1 MMGDPVRYLTSLG
14 QALAVMGLYPAGHP
28 ARERAVDASFDLLG
42 ELMLVESAPRLS
54 FLDGEVIYQ
63 RRVLRELTGWEWGAR
78 LAAAGV
84 ERIEFLEGIT
94 REEYAGWLD
103 EIQQLLAGETPDT
116 AEARQLGARR
126 IRYGAVEVG
135 GSPGGGSAGTPAG
148 GSAGP
153 AGALVGALAGGIVT
167 PDLDAEV
174 ETIQW
179 LHGEVGGSGRL
190 PLLEA
195 EAVVR
200 SLSVAMHSESQ
211 IRLPLLQLKTFDQYT
226 TTHSSN
232 VAVLAM
238 ALTEYLG
245 LGSREI
251 RVFGIA
257 GLLHD
262 LGKVRIPKE
271 ILVKPGKLTD
281 EERVVM
287 QRHPE
292 DGARII
298 IERET
303 RLDLAAFVAYEHHI
317 MLNGGGYPTLRY
329 PRDCHYGSK
338 VVHVCDVYDA
348 LCTDRPYRPAW
359 TSERALGYL
368 GERAG
373 VEFDPE
379 LVEAFTRMI
388 RDWEQR
394 RMPMNGEPVA
404 ETPPPAA

>member
-1 MMGDPVRYLTSLG
+1 MSDPLRYLTSLG
-14 QALAVMGLYPAGHP
+14 QALAVMGLYPEGHP

-42 ELMLVESAPRLS
+42 ELAAAEANLQFS

-63 RRVLRELTGWEWGAR
+63 RRILRELTGWEWGTR

-84 ERIEFLEGIT
+84 ERIEFLEGVT
-94 REEYAGWLD
+94 REEYAAWLD
-103 EIQQLLAGETPDT
+103 ETQRLLAGETPDT
-116 AEARQLGARR
+116 AEARQLGVRR
-126 IRYGAVEVG
+126 IRYGAVEVRGSSAG
-135 GSPGGGSAGTPAG
+135 GAPVAPGGE
-148 GSAGP
+148 
-153 AGALVGALAGGIVT
+153 VVV

-179 LHGEVGGSGRL
+179 LHGEVGRLGRL

-200 SLSVAMHSESQ
+200 SLSVAMHSQSQ

-251 RVFGIA
+251 RGFGVA

-281 EERVVM
+281 EERTVM
-287 QRHPE
+287 QLHPV

-298 IERET
+298 IEQEA
-303 RLDLAAFVAYEHHI
+303 RLDVAAFVAYEHHI
-317 MLNGGGYPTLRY
+317 MLSGGGYPTLRY
-329 PRDCHYGSK
+329 PRDCHYASK

-368 GERAG
+368 AERSG
-373 VEFDPE
+373 LEFDPE
-379 LVEAFTRMI
+379 LVDVFTRMI

-394 RMPMNGEPVA
+394 RMPMDGAAAPA
-404 ETPPPAA
+404 AAAPPAEG

>member
-1 MMGDPVRYLTSLG
+1 MSDPLRYLTSLG
-14 QALAVMGLYPAGHP
+14 QALAVMGLYPEGHP

-42 ELMLVESAPRLS
+42 ELAAAEANPQFS
-54 FLDGEVIYQ
+54 FLDGEVIY
-63 RRVLRELTGWEWGAR
+63 RRRILRELTGWEWGTR

-84 ERIEFLEGIT
+84 ERIEFLEGVT
-94 REEYAGWLD
+94 REEYAAWLD
-103 EIQQLLAGETPDT
+103 ETQRLLAGETPDT

-126 IRYGAVEVG
+126 IRYGAVEVR
-135 GSPGGGSAGTPAG
+135 GSSASGAPVAPGGE
-148 GSAGP
+148 
-153 AGALVGALAGGIVT
+153 VVV

-174 ETIQW
+174 ETIEW
-179 LHGEVGGSGRL
+179 LHGEVGRLGRL

-200 SLSVAMHSESQ
+200 SLSVAMHSQSQ

-251 RVFGIA
+251 RGFGVA

-281 EERVVM
+281 EERTVM
-287 QRHPE
+287 QLHPV

-298 IERET
+298 IEQEA

-317 MLNGGGYPTLRY
+317 MLSGGGYPTLRY
-329 PRDCHYGSK
+329 PRDCHYASK

-368 GERAG
+368 AERSG
-373 VEFDPE
+373 LEFDPE
-379 LVEAFTRMI
+379 LVDVFTRMI
-388 RDWEQR
+388 GDWEQR
-394 RMPMNGEPVA
+394 RMPMDGAAAPA
-404 ETPPPAA
+404 AAAPPAEG

>member
-1 MMGDPVRYLTSLG
+1 V
-14 QALAVMGLYPAGHP
+14 
-28 ARERAVDASFDLLG
+28 
-42 ELMLVESAPRLS
+42 
-54 FLDGEVIYQ
+54 
-63 RRVLRELTGWEWGAR
+63 
-78 LAAAGV
+78 
-84 ERIEFLEGIT
+84 
-94 REEYAGWLD
+94 
-103 EIQQLLAGETPDT
+103 
-116 AEARQLGARR
+116 RQLGTRR
-126 IRYGAVEVG
+126 IRYGTVEVR
-135 GSPGGGSAGTPAG
+135 GSPGGGPGTAPAG
-148 GSAGP
+148 ELS
-153 AGALVGALAGGIVT
+153 VS
-167 PDLDAEV
+167 DLDAEV
-174 ETIQW
+174 EAIEW
-179 LHGEVGGSGRL
+179 MHGEVAQLGRL

-200 SLSVAMHSESQ
+200 SLSVAMHSQSQ

-251 RVFGIA
+251 RSFGIA

-281 EERVVM
+281 EERAVM
-287 QRHPE
+287 QCHPA

-298 IERET
+298 LEQET
-303 RLDLAAFVAYEHHI
+303 RLDMAAFVAYEHHI
-317 MLNGGGYPTLRY
+317 MLNGGGYPALRY
-329 PRDCHYGSK
+329 PRDCHYASK

-368 GERAG
+368 GERS
-373 VEFDPE
+373 VTEFDPD
-379 LVEAFTRMI
+379 LVDALTRMI

-394 RMPMNGEPVA
+394 RMPMTDGPAPEP
-404 ETPPPAA
+404 TPEPTA